1 MGIRIQG
8 NTSGNFAEVDAANQL
23 KITLGKALD
32 TAGYTVAMYENDSGS
47 LVGTPY
53 NKSPEISHDYR
64 LRAGI
69 DTILFNDIFNYAAQ
83 DTGRYLYRSSTLT
96 AGWAGGFLS
105 LNSSSIT
112 TAGQA
117 VVQTYR
123 TFNVDIASL
132 LYVETSIELSAVVPS
147 NWQAEVGV
155 FQAGTA
161 APYAPTDGVFFR
173 INSTGIFGVIN
184 YNGTEITTAY
194 TYPASSVNPNR
205 IYKLALEVG
214 DTGTDFYVND
224 AYIGTLATG
233 TSNPL
238 PTIFGGLPWSAR
250 LTQPSAAGAICQ
262 LKIGAL
268 MVSLGDWQTAKPW
281 NLQMTNQGLA
291 YQGLAGST
299 MGTNA
304 LFTNSLAPTAGAAMT
319 NTTAA
324 LGTGLGGQF
333 SSLPTLTANTDGII
347 CSFLNPIGSVSQR
360 PRTLIISG
368 VHVYSIVTTVLVGG
382 PVINVY
388 SIAYGHNALSLATAE
403 ASTTKAPRRVPVGV
417 DSGLVANAAVGVM
430 GNANGIHL
438 TLANPI
444 VVNPGEYVQLVS
456 KNIGTVTT
464 TGVVTY
470 IVTFDHY
477 FE

>member
-1 MGIRIQG
+1 
-8 NTSGNFAEVDAANQL
+8 
-23 KITLGKALD
+23 
-32 TAGYTVAMYENDSGS
+32 
-47 LVGTPY
+47 
-53 NKSPEISHDYR
+53 
-64 LRAGI
+64 
-69 DTILFNDIFNYAAQ
+69 
-83 DTGRYLYRSSTLT
+83 
-96 AGWAGGFLS
+96 
-105 LNSSSIT
+105 
-112 TAGQA
+112 
-117 VVQTYR
+117 
-123 TFNVDIASL
+123 
-132 LYVETSIELSAVVPS
+132 
-147 NWQAEVGV
+147 
-155 FQAGTA
+155 
-161 APYAPTDGVFFR
+161 
-173 INSTGIFGVIN
+173 
-184 YNGTEITTAY
+184 
-194 TYPASSVNPNR
+194 
-205 IYKLALEVG
+205 
-214 DTGTDFYVND
+214 
-224 AYIGTLATG
+224 
-233 TSNPL
+233 
-238 PTIFGGLPWSAR
+238 
-250 LTQPSAAGAICQ
+250 
-262 LKIGAL
+262 